1 MPAIQVAK
9 TDTFELQRQKINQIG
24 DQIFSISE
32 GGSDLSTGILKLGDG
47 TKTVPSLAFTSAAD
61 LGLYKVGVG
70 RFGFVSNGK
79 NIIDFETSQVQIY
92 KNFNFTKKE
101 LSTEGITK
109 TNSGSG
115 YDVGSYS
122 DIALQGGSGAGAI
135 ISADVI
141 AFNGAITNNGLNYN
155 EGTYNSIPLATNG
168 SGNGA
173 TGTFDVEGI
182 DGNITNAGS
191 LYTDG
196 TYTDVNLQGGNG
208 SGATA
213 NIDIGAGEVGQ

>member
-79 NIIDFETSQVQIY
+79 NIIDFETSKFRFIKTLILLK
-92 KNFNFTKKE
+92 KN
-101 LSTEGITK
+101 
-109 TNSGSG
+109 
-115 YDVGSYS
+115 
-122 DIALQGGSGAGAI
+122 
-135 ISADVI
+135 
-141 AFNGAITNNGLNYN
+141 
-155 EGTYNSIPLATNG
+155 
-168 SGNGA
+168 
-173 TGTFDVEGI
+173 
-182 DGNITNAGS
+182 
-191 LYTDG
+191 
-196 TYTDVNLQGGNG
+196 
-208 SGATA
+208 
-213 NIDIGAGEVGQ
+213 